1 MYGVIGV
8 AEAGVGSLAVSLGN
22 RRFIPTLGYTAW
34 NSSVLSEWSCRTKM
48 SKGEVLSYEPNL
60 DELRFGQVVTET
72 SSIHVSV
79 DRTDGDN

>member
-1 MYGVIGV
+1 
-8 AEAGVGSLAVSLGN
+8 
-22 RRFIPTLGYTAW
+22 
-34 NSSVLSEWSCRTKM
+34 M